1 MDYDQLIRRMKH
13 IYRNY
18 KEGVLQL
25 QSEIAKDCNR
35 AGNAIRE
42 LLPYKEAIERMGEF
56 GRLFLE
62 YTGCPRGHIGRSGG
76 VSLTEEAVIMPVIT
90 DVDGGKWRPVKEDVL
105 RDLFSRAVAEKERA
119 EKAEKERDAAVEQL
133 RGDCEK
139 CANYK
144 VTWNGCTPD
153 FECPLSDRCLNRD
166 MWEWNGGQK
175 EE

>member
-119 EKAEKERDAAVEQL
+119 EKAEKERDAAIKRLRETCWCDGCKHSKGLDGCQL
-133 RGDCEK
+133 GSGEECSPRNDR
-139 CANYK
+139 YK
-144 VTWNGCTPD
+144 
-153 FECPLSDRCLNRD
+153 FAA
-166 MWEWNGGQK
+166 K

>member
-1 MDYDQLIRRMKH
+1 MGYDQLIRRMKR
-13 IYRNY
+13 IYLND

-42 LLPYKEAIERMGEF
+42 LLA
-56 GRLFLE
+56 
-62 YTGCPRGHIGRSGG
+62 
-76 VSLTEEAVIMPVIT
+76 
-90 DVDGGKWRPVKEDVL
+90 
-105 RDLFSRAVAEKERA
+105 RA
-119 EKAEKERDAAVEQL
+119 EKAEARARELETSFRTEKCENGPECVELGRARKKAEKAEERAEKVERERDAAVEQL